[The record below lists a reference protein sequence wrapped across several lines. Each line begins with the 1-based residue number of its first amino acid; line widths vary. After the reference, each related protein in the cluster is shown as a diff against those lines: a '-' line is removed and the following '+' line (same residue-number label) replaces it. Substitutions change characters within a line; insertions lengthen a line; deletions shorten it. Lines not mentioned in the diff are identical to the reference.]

1 MKKFLIVALVMVAV
15 AVLSTSESSFAAES
29 TLKVVVESHG
39 NTNVQTYHL
48 NQVVSEDIF
57 TELSGKKDV
66 VRRNSEKNSELL
78 KKLFKISGVSRAT
91 LGNRYEISIEKG
103 KAFEWKSISPEVI
116 SVLKNHFEAKKLVV
130 EYKSPSN

>member
-1 MKKFLIVALVMVAV
+1 MKKFLIVVLVMVAV
-15 AVLSTSESSFAAES
+15 VVSIPGLSFAAES
-29 TLKVVVESHG
+29 TLKVVVESHR

-116 SVLKNHFEAKKLVV
+116 SVLKNHFGAKKLVV